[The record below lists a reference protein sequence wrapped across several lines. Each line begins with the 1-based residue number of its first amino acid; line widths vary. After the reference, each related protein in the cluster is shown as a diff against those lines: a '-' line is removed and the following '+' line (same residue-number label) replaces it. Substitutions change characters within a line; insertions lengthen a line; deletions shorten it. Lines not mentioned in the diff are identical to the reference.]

1 MRRSIITLVVLVIL
15 TILSAVVSN
24 YVTDYTK
31 TIILL
36 LAGLKFI
43 GITYFFMDL
52 IKAHIFW
59 RVITASFVFVILALI
74 LIIN

>member
-1 MRRSIITLVVLVIL
+1 MKSSLITLVVLVIL

-24 YVTDYTK
+24 YVTNYAT
-31 TIILL
+31 TIILI

-59 RVITASFVFVILALI
+59 RIIIAAFVFVILTII
-74 LIIN
+74 LVIY